1 MDPSLACGYETR
13 VLRRLSALTDCAD
26 TKTEA
31 LEKAVT
37 TLDGIGDVTAEANFV
52 RDEVLPRMAEL
63 RAVCDEAETL
73 TAAKYWPF
81 PTYGDLLF
89 GV

>member
-1 MDPSLACGYETR
+1 MSGLECGYETKA
-13 VLRRLSALTDCAD
+13 VKRLSALAD
-26 TKTEA
+26 SADEKTEA

-37 TLDGIGDVTAEANFV
+37 SLDAIGDVTAEANFV
-52 RDEVLPRMAEL
+52 RDELLPQMAEL
-63 RAVCDEAETL
+63 RATCDEAETL
-73 TAAKYWPF
+73 TAASYWPF